1 VAAGLTGSPSPLS
14 VRAATTSTTTNAT
27 SPERLAAQQRRYA
40 AQDRAIRP
48 ETFRVPDLRGPA
60 VKRAAA
66 RAGVD
71 LRSRASIDAAD
82 RRYAA
87 AQARPYR

>member
-1 VAAGLTGSPSPLS
+1 VT
-14 VRAATTSTTTNAT
+14 VTATTT
-27 SPERLAAQQRRYA
+27 RLAEASAARLAEQQRGYA

-48 ETFRVPDLRGPA
+48 QVFRVPDLDSPA
-60 VKRAAA
+60 IRAAAA

-71 LRSRASIDAAD
+71 LSSRASIDAAD

-87 AQARPYR
+87 AQAAGR